1 MERNTT
7 TYQEE
12 FGFSSYSYKD
22 DLEMIREI
30 ESETTKSESGK
41 IIAAGAIA
49 AVSAA
54 GIIAATLLGT
64 FLGGDMMEIL
74 QGGLIA
80 VGLSTA
86 IYGVIK
92 SLRKVF
98 GKTLNFPTIS
108 AQTKVFA
115 QAYNEQQS
123 NKKQQNA
130 SQTTTT
136 YRPQSPGERK
146 ELRRS
151 RTNRV
156 FAGVA
161 GGLGEYL
168 GVSPALIRFAFV
180 VATFMSFPIAPIAY
194 LIMVMAIPKNIES
207 WKNRR
212 K

>member
-41 IIAAGAIA
+41 IVAAGAIA
-49 AVSAA
+49 AVSAV
-54 GIIAATLLGT
+54 GIIAAALLSNVYYSELFT
-64 FLGGDMMEIL
+64 AV
-74 QGGLIA
+74 QAGLIG
-80 VGLSTA
+80 VGLSA
-86 IYGVIK
+86 AFYGVIK
-92 SLRKVF
+92 TLRKVF

-115 QAYNEQQS
+115 QAYNEQQA

-130 SQTTTT
+130 AQTNTT

-194 LIMVMAIPKNIES
+194 LIMVMAIPKNIET
-207 WKNRR
+207 WKNR
-212 K
+212 KK